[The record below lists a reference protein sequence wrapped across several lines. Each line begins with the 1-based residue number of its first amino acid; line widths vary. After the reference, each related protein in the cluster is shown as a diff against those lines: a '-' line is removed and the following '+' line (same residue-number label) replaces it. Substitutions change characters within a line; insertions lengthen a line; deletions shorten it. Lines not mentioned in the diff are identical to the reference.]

1 MSKQTNENHTLMRLA
16 NSAKDYQQLGID
28 PVIVKSFED
37 GMRMDGAEGTYEWWY
52 FDAHLDNGAKMV
64 VVFFTKPY
72 TMPHLPL
79 SPFIRLN
86 IELPD
91 GRSIQKIKTFDAK
104 DFSSSRE
111 TCDVKIGDNRFYG
124 DLQHYSIQAELDEVS
139 VDVQL
144 EGQISPWRP
153 KSGHMYYGE
162 KESEQLFAWLPS
174 VPQGKVSATFTVG
187 DEKFSSEGVG
197 YHDHNWGDAP
207 VKSLIHHWYW
217 GRAEIGNFTVIA
229 ANITAAEEFEYIPQI
244 VFMLAKDGEVVADDE
259 SAVTFSLAEMQVN
272 EATGKPVGDIVKY
285 ETRNGD
291 NRYVV
296 TFEREKT
303 ILASKFIDQA
313 PAEQRAK
320 LEATGEDGAYLR
332 FTGYVTIEH
341 FVNENRVDFEKGEA
355 LWELMYFGHAID
367 LPQ

>member
-153 KSGHMYYGE
+153 KSGHMYYG
-162 KESEQLFAWLPS
+162 KKKANNYSLGSQ
-174 VPQGKVSATFTVG
+174 V
-187 DEKFSSEGVG
+187 
-197 YHDHNWGDAP
+197 YH
-207 VKSLIHHWYW
+207 K
-217 GRAEIGNFTVIA
+217 GRCQRRSRWAMRN
-229 ANITAAEEFEYIPQI
+229 
-244 VFMLAKDGEVVADDE
+244 LA
-259 SAVTFSLAEMQVN
+259 
-272 EATGKPVGDIVKY
+272 
-285 ETRNGD
+285 
-291 NRYVV
+291 
-296 TFEREKT
+296 
-303 ILASKFIDQA
+303 
-313 PAEQRAK
+313 QRA
-320 LEATGEDGAYLR
+320 LVTTITTGEMPLS
-332 FTGYVTIEH
+332 
-341 FVNENRVDFEKGEA
+341 N
-355 LWELMYFGHAID
+355 
-367 LPQ
+367 P